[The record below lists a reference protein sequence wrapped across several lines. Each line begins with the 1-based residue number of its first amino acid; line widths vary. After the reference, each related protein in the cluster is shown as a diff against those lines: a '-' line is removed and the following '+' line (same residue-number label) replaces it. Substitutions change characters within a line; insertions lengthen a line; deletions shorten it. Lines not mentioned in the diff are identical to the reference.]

1 MRYLLYFSQV
11 CFFSSCMYY
20 SLAGSI
26 PPHINSV
33 AIPIV
38 ENQTAEFGMSESVT
52 ENLLAK
58 FNEENILRVTD
69 ENNASS
75 VLAEMYSDQSWS
87 NDLDG
92 VPKINAIINCFT
104 RMRFIDQNNASS
116 VLNATITRVT
126 DAPYTFTKQEA
137 VTEYR
142 FTIHMKIEW
151 YDIINEKILLQK
163 SFSGWGAYGLSGDIS
178 SDGIDNDG
186 DGLIDSEDNDEFGD
200 PREFAT
206 TVAVNKIA
214 EDVLNEI
221 MTSW

>member
-1 MRYLLYFSQV
+1 MKSVILVFQLILI
-11 CFFSSCMYY
+11 SSCSYY

-26 PPHINSV
+26 PPHINSI

-52 ENLLAK
+52 ENILSK

-69 ENNASS
+69 EESAASI
-75 VLAEMYSDQSWS
+75 LT
-87 NDLDG
+87 G
-92 VPKINAIINCFT
+92 
-104 RMRFIDQNNASS
+104 
-116 VLNATITRVT
+116 TITRIT

-142 FTIHMKIEW
+142 FTVHMNIEW
-151 YDIINEKILLQK
+151 FDIKNEKVLLK
-163 SFSGWGAYGLSGDIS
+163 KNFSGWGAYGLSGDIS

-186 DGLIDSEDNDEFGD
+186 DGLIDSEDDNEFGD

-206 TVAVNKIA
+206 SVAVNKIA

>member
-1 MRYLLYFSQV
+1 MNKKIIISFLLTIFSNG
-11 CFFSSCMYY
+11 CMYY

-26 PPHINSV
+26 PVHINSI

-52 ENLLAK
+52 ENLLNK

-69 ENNASS
+69 E
-75 VLAEMYSDQSWS
+75 DQANSI
-87 NDLDG
+87 LRG
-92 VPKINAIINCFT
+92 
-104 RMRFIDQNNASS
+104 
-116 VLNATITRVT
+116 TITRVT
-126 DAPYTFTKQEA
+126 DAPYTFTKEEA

-142 FTIHMKIEW
+142 FTVHMKVEW
-151 YDIINEKILLQK
+151 YDVRDDKVLMEK

-178 SDGIDNDG
+178 TDGIDNDG
-186 DGLIDSEDNDEFGD
+186 DGLLDGEDNDEFGD

-206 TVAVNKIA
+206 SVAVIKIA

>member
-1 MRYLLYFSQV
+1 MGKLIFRTLLFV
-11 CFFSSCMYY
+11 IWAALITSCMYY
-20 SLAGSI
+20 SMAGSI
-26 PPHINSV
+26 PAHINSI

-52 ENLLAK
+52 ENLLVK

-69 ENNASS
+69 E
-75 VLAEMYSDQSWS
+75 DQATSI
-87 NDLDG
+87 LRG
-92 VPKINAIINCFT
+92 
-104 RMRFIDQNNASS
+104 
-116 VLNATITRVT
+116 TITRVS
-126 DAPYTFTKQEA
+126 DAPYTFTKEEA

-142 FTIHMKIEW
+142 FTVHMKVEW
-151 YDIINEKILLQK
+151 YDVREDKNLLEK

-178 SDGIDNDG
+178 SDAIDNDG
-186 DGLIDSEDNDEFGD
+186 DGLIDGEDDDEFGD

-206 TVAVNKIA
+206 TVAVTKIA

>member
-1 MRYLLYFSQV
+1 MALRERLSQMIKKFTLLLLVFLV
-11 CFFSSCMYY
+11 NGCIYY
-20 SLAGSI
+20 SMAGSI
-26 PPHINSV
+26 PAHINSI

-52 ENLLAK
+52 ENLLLK

-69 ENNASS
+69 E
-75 VLAEMYSDQSWS
+75 DQATSI
-87 NDLDG
+87 LRG
-92 VPKINAIINCFT
+92 TII
-104 RMRFIDQNNASS
+104 
-116 VLNATITRVT
+116 RVT

-142 FTIHMKIEW
+142 FTVHMRVEWFDVRDDKVLIEK
-151 YDIINEKILLQK
+151 D
-163 SFSGWGAYGLSGDIS
+163 FSGWGAYGLSGDIS
-178 SDGIDNDG
+178 SDTIDNDG
-186 DGLIDSEDNDEFGD
+186 DGMIDGEDNDEFGD

-206 TVAVNKIA
+206 AVAVTKIA

>member
-1 MRYLLYFSQV
+1 MKSVILAFQLILIP
-11 CFFSSCMYY
+11 SCSYY

-26 PPHINSV
+26 PPHINSI

-52 ENLLAK
+52 ENILIK

-69 ENNASS
+69 EESAAS
-75 VLAEMYSDQSWS
+75 VLT
-87 NDLDG
+87 G
-92 VPKINAIINCFT
+92 
-104 RMRFIDQNNASS
+104 
-116 VLNATITRVT
+116 TITRIT

-142 FTIHMKIEW
+142 FTVHMNIEW
-151 YDIINEKILLQK
+151 FDKKNEKVLLK
-163 SFSGWGAYGLSGDIS
+163 KNFSGWGAYGLSGDIS

-186 DGLIDSEDNDEFGD
+186 DGLIDSEDDNEFGD

-206 TVAVNKIA
+206 SVAVNKIA

>member
-1 MRYLLYFSQV
+1 MRYLFYFSLV

-69 ENNASS
+69 E
-75 VLAEMYSDQSWS
+75 
-87 NDLDG
+87 
-92 VPKINAIINCFT
+92 
-104 RMRFIDQNNASS
+104 NNASS

>member
-1 MRYLLYFSQV
+1 MKKTILLLSPFYLFS
-11 CFFSSCMYY
+11 CIYY

-26 PPHINSV
+26 PSHINSV

-52 ENLLAK
+52 ENLLTK

-69 ENNASS
+69 ETIA
-75 VLAEMYSDQSWS
+75 
-87 NDLDG
+87 
-92 VPKINAIINCFT
+92 T
-104 RMRFIDQNNASS
+104 S
-116 VLNATITRVT
+116 VLNGTIMRVT
-126 DAPYTFTKQEA
+126 DAPYTFTQQEA

-142 FTIHMKIEW
+142 FTVHMKIEW
-151 YDIINEKILLQK
+151 IDLINDEILIQK
-163 SFSGWGAYGLSGDIS
+163 NFSGWGAYGLSGDIS

-206 TVAVNKIA
+206 KVAVNKIA
-214 EDVLNEI
+214 EDLSLI
-221 MTSW
+221 HI